1 MYCPKCGTK
10 CAKSAGFCAEC
21 GASLNEE
28 VVTTNNAPVQSSG
41 SSFGWGVL
49 GFFFPIVGL
58 ILFIVWNNDRKKDS
72 KAAGIGALIRTILN
86 IILVII
92 YFVFIFVVAVGAGAG
107 SSNPY
112 YYY

>member
-58 ILFIVWNNDRKKDS
+58 ILFIVWNNDRKKDA
-72 KAAGIGALIRTILN
+72 KAAGIGAIIGTVM
-86 IILVII
+86 IILLYVLIFII
-92 YFVFIFVVAVGAGAG
+92 FFAVGISEGV
-107 SSNPY
+107 SHPY